1 MKVNAQ
7 ILALSDFGLTLFSIA
22 SLATMAAKLALV
34 EIKICVPAAKTANF
48 FLTMSAIY
56 PATAL
61 MAITKMLLQINAH
74 HVTRNAKHVMES
86 PILTAFLAVS
96 PGIWKIA
103 NVWQDVL

>member
-1 MKVNAQ
+1 
-7 ILALSDFGLTLFSIA
+7 
-22 SLATMAAKLALV
+22 MAAKLALE

-74 HVTRNAKHVMES
+74 HVTRNASNDKKKKIFS
-86 PILTAFLAVS
+86 SQNLKLFILLY
-96 PGIWKIA
+96 
-103 NVWQDVL
+103 N

>member
-1 MKVNAQ
+1 
-7 ILALSDFGLTLFSIA
+7 
-22 SLATMAAKLALV
+22 MAAKLALV

-74 HVTRNAKHVMES
+74 HVTRNASNDKKKKFIQS
-86 PILTAFLAVS
+86 KSKTFYFI
-96 PGIWKIA
+96 I
-103 NVWQDVL
+103 